1 MIQRV
6 LLYILF
12 CFFLGLFFCCEKEV
26 TCFAIIP
33 HRTMVFRWEALR
45 QSVWKKNHGG
55 CYAPCLAVYVDV
67 WSREHTETN
76 NNVHLLSI
84 FISPSPLRKLQ

>member
-6 LLYILF
+6 YILF
-12 CFFLGLFFCCEKEV
+12 CFFWVCFFVVKKKSR
-26 TCFAIIP
+26 ALPIIR

-55 CYAPCLAVYVDV
+55 CYAPRLAVYVDV

-84 FISPSPLRKLQ
+84 FISPSLLRKLQ